1 MNLYKLAIGITNT
14 LEKDKDTINKDKLKY
29 DIYKKIKNLN
39 IRKSNNNVV
48 NNYYYKGNG
57 NDDNEVEEEEE
68 KFNDVMNQVKDDLN
82 DIDKD
87 IFKSYH
93 N

>member
-14 LEKDKDTINKDKLKY
+14 LDKDKDTINKINKDKLKY

-39 IRKSNNNVV
+39 IRKSNNNIV
-48 NNYYYKGNG
+48 NNYYYKGN
-57 NDDNEVEEEEE
+57 DDNEDEDE